1 MAAISNNKYQVFEWI
16 KNVIDSCETP
26 TQLVKTSRLISSFDD
41 LYQDWF
47 LKSSLYDYKDI
58 KLQSL
63 FNQKTYK

>member
-26 TQLVKTSRLISSFDD
+26 IQLVKTSRLISSFDD

-58 KLQSL
+58 KRQSL